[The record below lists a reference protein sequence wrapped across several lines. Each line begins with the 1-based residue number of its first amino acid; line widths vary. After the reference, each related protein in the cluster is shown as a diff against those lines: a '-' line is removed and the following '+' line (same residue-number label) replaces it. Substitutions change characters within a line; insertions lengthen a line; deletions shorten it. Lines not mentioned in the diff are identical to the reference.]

1 MANGVSPAV
10 AAPSGTSPV
19 ITTTGQGQGGT
30 VQGQLTGSAGSQQG
44 TTNNQQQ
51 SNATQ
56 TGTLAGQQAQ
66 SNVYQPWQ
74 QALAQEAGG
83 AAGNYVTSGA
93 PPPGVTGA
101 DQALE
106 QAYAQQYDQTVA
118 PEIANAQGPGSPAL
132 GSNLALG
139 LEQLNANVYGTNLA
153 AYQNA
158 INQAG
163 TIGLT
168 PEGTT
173 GTQGQTTT
181 GTQAQTS
188 TSNTQQ
194 QQDWQQALADLS
206 AIVSQAPSTL
216 TVQH

>member
-1 MANGVSPAV
+1 MADGVSPAL
-10 AAPSGTSPV
+10 APPSVPLP
-19 ITTTGQGQGGT
+19 TGAVGAGNTGT
-30 VQGQLTGSAGSQQG
+30 VSGQITGSGGSQQG

-56 TGTLAGQQAQ
+56 TGTLAGSQNQN
-66 SNVYQPWQ
+66 NVYQPWQ
-74 QALAQEAGG
+74 QTLAQEAGT
-83 AAGNYVTSGA
+83 AAGDYVTSGA

-101 DQALE
+101 DQTLTN
-106 QAYAQQYDQTVA
+106 AYVDSYNQNVA
-118 PEIANAQGPGSPAL
+118 PQIAYAQGPGSPAL

-153 AYQNA
+153 AYQSS

-168 PEGTT
+168 PEGVT
-173 GTQGQTTT
+173 GAQGQTTT
-181 GTQAQTS
+181 GTEGQTS

-206 AIVSQAPSTL
+206 AIANANSTN
-216 TVQH
+216 TTGF